1 MSEKPFYGSEF
12 FSYICQL
19 AQFLCHILCIQIIH
33 TGHMRPCIVKLF
45 PTVISASSF
54 GSEDCLR
61 WRNRRTDRQVVAS
74 LASFTYLDSHKS
86 APSPPQEANITSTRA
101 SSPLFPCSVQSDTTR
116 YRAGFVNTFLTVP
129 LA

>member
-1 MSEKPFYGSEF
+1 MSEKRFYGLEF

-19 AQFLCHILCIQIIH
+19 AQFLCHILCMHIIH

-61 WRNRRTDRQVVAS
+61 WRNRRTDKSSLVSPHLLILIAAKVRQV
-74 LASFTYLDSHKS
+74 
-86 APSPPQEANITSTRA
+86 R
-101 SSPLFPCSVQSDTTR
+101 
-116 YRAGFVNTFLTVP
+116 RAGSKHYEHKGLEHSFAMFHTK
-129 LA
+129 